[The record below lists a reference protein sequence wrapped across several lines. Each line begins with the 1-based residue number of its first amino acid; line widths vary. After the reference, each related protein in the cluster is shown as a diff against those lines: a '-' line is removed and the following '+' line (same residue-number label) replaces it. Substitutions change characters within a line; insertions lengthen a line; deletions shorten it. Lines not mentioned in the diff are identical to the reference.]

1 MKSHHLP
8 LTRLAGAL
16 ALAFPLMGHA
26 QTAAT
31 ESTSA
36 PENASATV
44 KAPGAEPKMESIVV
58 TGSRVIVNGD
68 NSPTPVTAV
77 RVQDILAVQPST
89 IADALNTLPVFSSPR
104 GQTSNPSGGGAAVS
118 GGGNPSSNQLNL
130 RNLGSVRTLV
140 LFDGH
145 RVAPTTANGTV
156 DVDMIPQMIL
166 KRVDVVTGG
175 ASAVYGSDAISGVV
189 NFVTD
194 RNYNGLK
201 TNIQAGV
208 ADKGDA
214 RQSEFGV
221 AYGTRLGDKGHFVGS
236 YEFRDDK
243 GILYRS
249 ARPATA
255 LTTVQGAGTAA
266 LPYFVAN
273 DTRLATTSFGGYVRN
288 GVLAGQQFG
297 ANGVLG
303 AFNRGDRTGF
313 NPTVP
318 TQSGGDGAYYD
329 GSLKAPLRSHQLFG
343 RFDYDLNET
352 THAYIQAAGNL
363 KRNEFYAN
371 WPLLN
376 GVTLSRD
383 NVFLPAAYRDQL
395 AAANQTTF
403 TLGKLIQTAPRL
415 NPVVDERQVF
425 LNAGL
430 EGEFANGYKW
440 DASYVH
446 SVSSMLVTNN
456 ANLDN
461 FRLSAAL
468 DAVAGPNGTPVC
480 RVTLTNPGSFPGC
493 VPLNVFGPGSESAQA
508 ISYILGNT
516 HFNAHTFQDDISGS
530 ISGVPFSTWAGPVN
544 VAVSGDWRRQ
554 SYQATSDATSADPTN
569 LFNCAGNGLRF
580 NCSLATQQ
588 WFQPYSN
595 RSRVAQTVKEAAVEF
610 DAPLLNN
617 APLAKSVNLNGAVRY
632 TNYDTSGTYMTWK
645 VGADWHL
652 NDEVRL
658 RSTRSRDI
666 RAPTLDDL
674 FASATT
680 ASGNNATDSL
690 LNVQSTAPNTAKSNS
705 DLKAEKGD
713 TTTIGL
719 VYQSSRIRGFSL
731 ALDAFDIKVS
741 DAITQ
746 VQGTNF
752 TYQAACYA
760 SGGTS
765 PLCATQT
772 RALGNFTNTPANV
785 VTQWFTFPINFAKV
799 HTWGADFEANY
810 ATRIHDHA
818 LTLRGLLT
826 WQPHIQYFTPGLPTQ
841 DMGGVAYGANGL
853 QASPVWR
860 ATAFVR
866 YSPTRDLNV
875 DVMERWRSA
884 LAVSADP
891 TQVTTGGVKSFAT
904 TNLNIDYR
912 IKLTSGTMNVY
923 FNVQNLFNRI
933 PPGANFSGTQQNPG
947 QFGGFPIGDDPVGR
961 YFVAGLRFN
970 Y

>member
-1 MKSHHLP
+1 MTLNNLP
-8 LTRLAGAL
+8 LTRLAGAI
-16 ALAFPLMGHA
+16 ALAFPLLGQA
-26 QTAAT
+26 QTAV
-31 ESTSA
+31 
-36 PENASATV
+36 PEDTLEKV
-44 KAPGAEPKMESIVV
+44 VV

-68 NSPTPVTAV
+68 SSPTPVTAV
-77 RVQDILAVQPST
+77 RAQDLLALQPST

-104 GQTSNPSGGGAAVS
+104 NQTSNPSGGGAAVS

-194 RNYNGLK
+194 NKFNGLK
-201 TNIQAGV
+201 TNIQTGIS
-208 ADKGDA
+208 DKGDG
-214 RQSEFGV
+214 RQSQIGV
-221 AYGTRLGDKGHFVGS
+221 AYGGSIGDKAHFVGS
-236 YEFRDDK
+236 YEMRDDK

-249 ARPATA
+249 SRPATA

-273 DTRLATTSFGGYVRN
+273 DTRLATTSFGGYIRN
-288 GVLAGQQFG
+288 GVLAGQQF
-297 ANGVLG
+297 ASNGVLST
-303 AFNRGDRTGF
+303 FNRGDRTGF

-343 RFDYDLNET
+343 RFDYDFTDT
-352 THAYIQAAGNL
+352 THGYLEVAGNL

-383 NVFLPAAYRDQL
+383 NAFLPSTYRDQL
-395 AAANQTTF
+395 AAANQATF
-403 TLGKLIQTAPRL
+403 TLGKLMQSAPRF
-415 NPVVDERQVF
+415 NPVIDEHQVF

-430 EGEFANGYKW
+430 EGEFGSSYKW
-440 DASYVH
+440 ELGYVH

-456 ANLDN
+456 ANLN
-461 FRLSAAL
+461 NLRLSAAL
-468 DAVAGPNGTPVC
+468 DAVAGPNGTTVC
-480 RVTLTNPGSFPGC
+480 RVSLTNPGSFPGC
-493 VPLNVFGPGSESAQA
+493 VPLNVFGPTSESAQA
-508 ISYILGNT
+508 VSYILGET
-516 HFNAHTFQDDISGS
+516 HFNAHTFQDDVSASVSGA
-530 ISGVPFSTWAGPVN
+530 PFSTWAGPVS
-544 VAVSGDWRRQ
+544 VALSGDWRRQ
-554 SYQATSDATSADPTN
+554 SYQATSDGTGSDPAK
-569 LFNCAGNGLRF
+569 LINCTGLGLRF
-580 NCSLATQQ
+580 NCTPGTSE
-588 WFQPYSN
+588 WVQPYSN
-595 RSRVAQTVKEAAVEF
+595 RSRVAQTVKEAALEF
-610 DAPLLNN
+610 DAPLLKD
-617 APLAKSVNLNGAVRY
+617 AAFAKSFNLNGAVRY
-632 TNYDTSGTYMTWK
+632 TNYDTSGSYTTWK
-645 VGADWHL
+645 IGADWHL
-652 NDEVRL
+652 SDEVRL
-658 RSTRSRDI
+658 RSTRSHDI

-680 ASGNNATDSL
+680 ATGNNATDSL
-690 LNVQSTAPNTAKSNS
+690 LGVQSTAPNTARANP
-705 DLKAEKGD
+705 DLKAEQGD
-713 TTTIGL
+713 TKTIGL
-719 VYQSSRIRGFSL
+719 VYSSRSIRGFSL

-772 RALGNFTNTPANV
+772 RALGNYTNTPGNV

-810 ATRIHDHA
+810 ATSIQSHP

-826 WQPHIQYFTPGLPTQ
+826 WQPHIKYEMPGVPTQ
-841 DMGGVAYGANGL
+841 DMGGVAYGSNGL

-860 ATAFVR
+860 ATAFIR
-866 YSPTRDLNV
+866 YSPIKDLNI

-891 TQVTTGGVKSFAT
+891 TQVTTGRVKSFAT

-912 IKLTSGTMNVY
+912 IKLGAGAANLY
-923 FNVQNLFNRI
+923 FNVQNLFNKV

-947 QFGGFPIGDDPVGR
+947 MFGGFPIGDDPVGR
-961 YFVAGLRFN
+961 YFVAGLRLA

>member
-1 MKSHHLP
+1 MNHAP
-8 LTRLAGAL
+8 RTRLAGAL
-16 ALAFPLMGHA
+16 ALAFPLLGQA
-26 QTAAT
+26 QTT
-31 ESTSA
+31 DQDK
-36 PENASATV
+36 P
-44 KAPGAEPKMESIVV
+44 MESVVV

-77 RVQDILAVQPST
+77 RAQDLLSLQPST

-104 GQTSNPSGGGAAVS
+104 NQTSNPSAGGAAVS
-118 GGGNPSSNQLNL
+118 GGGNPASNQLNL
-130 RNLGSVRTLV
+130 RNLGAVRTLV

-194 RNYNGLK
+194 NRFNGLK
-201 TNIQAGV
+201 TNIQAGI
-208 ADKGDA
+208 AEKGDA
-214 RQSEFGV
+214 RQSQFGV
-221 AYGTRLGDKGHFVGS
+221 AYGTSIGDKGHFVGS

-249 ARPATA
+249 SRPATA
-255 LTTVQGAGTAA
+255 LTTIQGAGTAA
-266 LPYFVAN
+266 LPYFVAG
-273 DTRLATTSFGGYVRN
+273 DTRLATSSFGGYVRT

-297 ANGVLG
+297 ANGVLT
-303 AFNRGDRTGF
+303 AFDKGNRTGF

-343 RFDYDLNET
+343 RFDYDFSDT
-352 THAYIQAAGNL
+352 TRGYVEVAGNL
-363 KRNEFYAN
+363 KRNAFYAN

-376 GVTLSRD
+376 GVTISRD
-383 NVFLPAAYRDQL
+383 NAFLPTAYRDQL
-395 AAANQTTF
+395 LAANQATF
-403 TLGKLIQTAPRL
+403 TLGKVIQTAPRM
-415 NPVVDERQVF
+415 NPVIDEHQLFV
-425 LNAGL
+425 NAGL
-430 EGEFANGYKW
+430 DGEFGNGYKW
-440 DASYVH
+440 EAGYVH
-446 SVSSMLVTNN
+446 SVSSMLVTTNGNLNN
-456 ANLDN
+456 L
-461 FRLSAAL
+461 RLSAAL
-468 DAVAGPNGTPVC
+468 DAVAGADGTPVC
-480 RVTLTNPGSFPGC
+480 RVTLTNPTAFPGC
-493 VPLNVFGPGSESAQA
+493 VPLNVFGPGSESAAA
-508 ISYILGNT
+508 ISYILGDT

-530 ISGVPFSTWAGPVN
+530 ISGAPFSTWAGPVS

-554 SYQATSDATSADPTN
+554 AYRATSDATSSDPAN
-569 LFNCAGNGLRF
+569 LFGCAANGLRF
-580 NCSLATQQ
+580 NCTQATQP

-595 RSRVAQTVKEAAVEF
+595 RSRVAQTVKEAALEF
-610 DAPLLNN
+610 N
-617 APLAKSVNLNGAVRY
+617 APVLKDAAWARTFDVNGAVRY
-632 TNYDTSGTYMTWK
+632 TNYDTSGTYLTWK

-680 ASGNNATDSL
+680 ASGSNATDSL
-690 LNVQSTAPNTAKSNS
+690 LGVQSTAPNTTKANP

-713 TTTIGL
+713 TTTVGV
-719 VYQSSRIRGFSL
+719 VYQSSRVRGFSL

-752 TYQAACYA
+752 SYQAACYA

-765 PLCATQT
+765 PLCATQI
-772 RALGNFTNTPANV
+772 RALGNFQNTPGNV
-785 VTQWFTFPINFAKV
+785 VTQWFSFPINFAKV

-810 ATRIHDHA
+810 ATSIQGRP
-818 LTLRGLLT
+818 LTLRGLVT
-826 WQPHIQYFTPGLPTQ
+826 WQPHLRYMTPGLPTQ

-860 ATAFVR
+860 TTLFARFN
-866 YSPTRDLNV
+866 PTKALTL

-884 LAVSADP
+884 LALSADP
-891 TQVTTGGVKSFAT
+891 TQVTTGSVKSFAT

-912 IKLTSGTMNVY
+912 IKLASGTVNLY
-923 FNVQNLFNRI
+923 ANVQNLFNRI

-947 QFGGFPIGDDPVGR
+947 QFGGFPMGDDPVGR
-961 YFVAGLRFN
+961 YVAAGLRFN